1 MKNLYS
7 IRIILL
13 LLLFSTLAEA
23 QHIVYHRNST
33 LYISDKNNTTGAR
46 NLGQHVSVL
55 KSELAPVTNR
65 VYTIQHIDPA
75 LTVEEDTR
83 FYQGIQSPYD
93 PGLWLFVID
102 DYVGKNYSCL
112 LYDAKTNE
120 RRVLFTNGAGAPN
133 TLQMF
138 VPFEWTGDKEVIFLE
153 AISDRGHRHEG
164 IYTYNIRTG
173 ESRPVGVPDHYTTTP
188 VLSPDKTTLLYAASL
203 ERDPKR
209 DLVHGISERIMTYE
223 LPSKKE
229 RVVTEARGVSH
240 AVLGWASK
248 TITEKNIVD
257 QETYNQKQNEEIEG
271 PSAARVAAVSYKLP
285 WPSGIT
291 YCTTRD
297 GNSES
302 PGSPGS
308 SSTCANL
315 GSHTYVAF
323 DFDTPNNA
331 DDPVLAVAAG
341 KVIQVTHLT
350 DSYGKHVRVKHDD
363 GSVSLYAH
371 MKSISVSVNDC
382 VVQGTKLGIEGTTGN
397 STGDHIHFEREVGG
411 SNTFPTFSDCGCT
424 PHVGYNYRSTNT
436 RLDNYSCTPAC
447 PASHNFTATISSGTY
462 KASGT
467 ITASAA
473 LAANAITIFNAS
485 TSVVLK
491 TGFSARYANGN
502 TFTAKLGGCAAFT
515 SSTADFGLEDATVIN
530 DPAVREAGE
539 TNFTLYPNPAVNE
552 VMVKYILT
560 SSSSIVITIYDMSGR
575 LEKRLTYG
583 AQEPGTHQL
592 NIPLNDVKAG
602 LYFLKVKAG
611 NQEFTKKLRVTK

>member
-7 IRIILL
+7 VRVILL
-13 LLLFSTLAEA
+13 LLVFSTFAEA

-33 LYISDKNNTTGAR
+33 LYVSDKNNTAEAR

-55 KSELAPVTNR
+55 KSELAPATNR
-65 VYTIQHIDPA
+65 VYTIQRIDPA

-93 PGLWLFVID
+93 AGLWLFVID
-102 DYVGKNYSCL
+102 DYVGTKYSCW
-112 LYDAKTNE
+112 LYHAKTNE
-120 RRVLFTNGAGAPN
+120 RKVLFTNETGAPN
-133 TLQMF
+133 TQQMF
-138 VPFEWTGDKEVIFLE
+138 VPFEWTGDKDVILLE
-153 AISDRGHRHEG
+153 AVADRGHRHEG
-164 IYTYNIRTG
+164 IYTYNIKTG
-173 ESRPVGVPDHYTTTP
+173 EWRPVGIPDHYTTTP

-203 ERDPKR
+203 ERGRKR
-209 DLVHGISERIMTYE
+209 DLVHGISERIMTYD

-229 RVVTEARGVSH
+229 RVFTEARGVSH
-240 AVLGWASK
+240 AVLGWASEA
-248 TITEKNIVD
+248 ITEKNVVD

-271 PSAARVAAVSYKLP
+271 QSFARVAAVSYKLP

-302 PGSPGS
+302 PGAPGS

-371 MKSISVSVNDC
+371 MKSITVRLNDC

-436 RLDNYSCTPAC
+436 RLDSYSCTPSC
-447 PASHNFTATISSGTY
+447 PASHNFTSAISSGTY

-473 LAANAITIFNAS
+473 LAANAVTVFDAG

-491 TGFSARYANGN
+491 TGFTARYANGN
-502 TFTAKLGGCAAFT
+502 SFTAKLGGCAALA
-515 SSTADFGLEDATVIN
+515 SSAADFGLEEVTVTN
-530 DPAVREAGE
+530 DPLVRESGE
-539 TNFTLYPNPAVNE
+539 NNLTLYPNPAANE
-552 VMVKYILT
+552 VMVEYTLT
-560 SSSSIVITIYDMSGR
+560 SPASIAIMIYDLNGR
-575 LEKRLTYG
+575 LEKRMAYG
-583 AQEPGTHQL
+583 TQEPGTHQL
-592 NIPLNDVKAG
+592 NIPLNEVKAG
-602 LYFLKVKAG
+602 FYFFKVKAG
-611 NQEFTKKLRVTK
+611 HQEFTKKLHVTK